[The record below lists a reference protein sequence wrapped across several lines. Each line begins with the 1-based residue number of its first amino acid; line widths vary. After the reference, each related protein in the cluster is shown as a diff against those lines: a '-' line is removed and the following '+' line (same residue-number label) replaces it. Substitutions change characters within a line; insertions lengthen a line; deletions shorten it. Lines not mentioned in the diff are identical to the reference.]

1 MIEIVLFFECLV
13 FSVIGLSRQEPTQ
26 SFKTTSTGKNLLTN
40 GLSILLQEFTTSMY
54 LRQEWTDRRLAHG
67 LEGSLPVKGKDT
79 EDIWRPDTYFTNN
92 NDYKLYEDNQLALI
106 SKYGSVYYSAR

>member
-1 MIEIVLFFECLV
+1 MFRFFCNW
-13 FSVIGLSRQEPTQ
+13 STRQEPTD
-26 SFKTTSTGKNLLTN
+26 SFKTTSIGDLLTNLLTN

-79 EDIWRPDTYFTNN
+79 ENIWRPDTYFTNN
-92 NDYKLYEDNQLALI
+92 NDYKLYENNQLALI
-106 SKYGSVYYSAR
+106 SKYGRVYYSAR

>member
-1 MIEIVLFFECLV
+1 MEIVLFFECLV
-13 FSVIGLSRQEPTQ
+13 FSVIGLSREEPTE
-26 SFKTTSTGKNLLTN
+26 SVKTTSIGKNLLTN

-79 EDIWRPDTYFTNN
+79 ENIWRPDTYFTNN
-92 NDYKLYEDNQLALI
+92 NDYKLYENNQLALI
-106 SKYGSVYYSAR
+106 SKYGRVYYSAR